1 LAKKLTKE
9 QMAAIK
15 AKESKKLRKKDVDFI
30 YLPGFEKK
38 IQPFLDI
45 ETNLDNPIDKYPKKN
60 FKLWVVEHPE
70 GSEKVPHSE
79 TVVRS
84 QHYGQAVDDFIIDW
98 NKKKKLNK
106 TIGYPVVQG
115 KEIGGE

>member
-1 LAKKLTKE
+1 MAKLTKE

-15 AKESKKLRKKDVDFI
+15 AKERKERKRELSALGISDFKDRDVLDIKTNKDNSLETFPKKD
-30 YLPGFEKK
+30 
-38 IQPFLDI
+38 
-45 ETNLDNPIDKYPKKN
+45 

-70 GSEKVPHSE
+70 GSDKVKDSE
-79 TVVRS
+79 TIVRS

-98 NKKKKLNK
+98 NKNKRMGK

-115 KEIGGE
+115 EKV